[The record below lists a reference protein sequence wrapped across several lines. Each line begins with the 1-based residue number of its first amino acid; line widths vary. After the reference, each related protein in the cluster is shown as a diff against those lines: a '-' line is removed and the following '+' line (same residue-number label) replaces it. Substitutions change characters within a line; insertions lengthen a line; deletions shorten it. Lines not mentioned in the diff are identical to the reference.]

1 MKLQIS
7 FDIIDLNNAIEIA
20 TQVADYADIFALET
34 VLIYTHGLKA
44 VEKFKEAFP
53 RKTILADSK
62 IVDSGKDAATAF
74 ASAGADWITVTAGT
88 NKQVIHAACTAASN
102 ANVKVMLD
110 LLDAS
115 SLGQSAMEAK
125 NLGAEALLFN
135 HSYDESNSLLFL
147 DKWEMIKGNSD
158 LPVFISAKIKRDNVE
173 SIISIKPDGIVV
185 GKAITGAKDPAQEA
199 EFFAT
204 LCGKK

>member
-7 FDIIDLNNAIEIA
+7 FDATDLNNAIESA
-20 TQVADYADIFALET
+20 TLVADYADIFALET
-34 VLIYTHGLKA
+34 ILIYTHGLKA
-44 VEKFKEAFP
+44 IERFKEAFP

-62 IVDSGKDAATAF
+62 IVDSGKDSATAF
-74 ASAGADWITVTAGT
+74 ASAGADWITVMAGT
-88 NKQVIHAACTAASN
+88 SKQVIHAACTAANN

-125 NLGAEALLFN
+125 NLGVDALLFN
-135 HSYDESNSLLFL
+135 HPYDETNSLLFL
-147 DKWEMIKGNSD
+147 DKWEMLKGNSA
-158 LPVFISAKIKRDNVE
+158 LPIFISAKIKRDTVE
-173 SIISIKPDGIVV
+173 NIVSIKPDGIIV